1 MRKIFAEVL
10 FKKMSQNENIILL
23 TGDLGYGLWD
33 KIKINYPDRFYNFG
47 SAEVLMMGA
56 AVGMALERKIPFVY
70 SITPFLIY
78 RPYELIR
85 NYLDHEKIPVKLIG
99 GGRDR
104 DYGNLGFSHWAEEDK
119 ECPVC
124 SEEYKE
130 PVLTYCCKSIMCS
143 NCIKNLYNT
152 TQKCPFCRVKLDMKN
167 MVISSSKVPI
177 KNDIIKDE
185 KLTKLEAVKKIISS
199 FTSG

>member
-1 MRKIFAEVL
+1 MRKIFAEIL

-56 AVGMALERKIPFVY
+56 AVGMALEGKIPFVY

-85 NYLDHEKIPVKLIG
+85 NYLDHEKISVKLIG

-119 ECPVC
+119 ECLKPF
-124 SEEYKE
+124 
-130 PVLTYCCKSIMCS
+130 
-143 NCIKNLYNT
+143 KNL
-152 TQKCPFCRVKLDMKN
+152 
-167 MVISSSKVPI
+167 
-177 KNDIIKDE
+177 
-185 KLTKLEAVKKIISS
+185 IISHPETDS
-199 FTSG
+199 NLEEELEKMISIKSPYYINLKK